1 MHPPRAGQF
10 SRGQHPRRVPL
21 PSCAESPTRQFVRSS
36 WTWRPCLVRAARPQR
51 WRMNGRRSERRGAT
65 RIRSPTV
72 AWAWTRT
79 SGPAIAFRPAWP
91 EHRRPL
97 PLSRP
102 RRPSQ
107 EGEEDDGDDDK
118 VARPTSAVAS
128 FIRPY
133 LAADISSAHRFPPPF
148 LPCSYPPLVAS
159 MANSSGFFPRFS
171 SQESIKKIENCLPGT
186 AKQVPCEL
194 LHRPRRHGPE
204 VSMARRCAA
213 KS

>member
-1 MHPPRAGQF
+1 MSSPSREAAAMEDEWKALGEAWGHPHPLAHRRLGLDEDLRAGD
-10 SRGQHPRRVPL
+10 SIS
-21 PSCAESPTRQFVRSS
+21 PSLARAPPTSS
-36 WTWRPCLVRAARPQR
+36 
-51 WRMNGRRSERRGAT
+51 S
-65 RIRSPTV
+65 
-72 AWAWTRT
+72 
-79 SGPAIAFRPAWP
+79 
-91 EHRRPL
+91 
-97 PLSRP
+97 LS